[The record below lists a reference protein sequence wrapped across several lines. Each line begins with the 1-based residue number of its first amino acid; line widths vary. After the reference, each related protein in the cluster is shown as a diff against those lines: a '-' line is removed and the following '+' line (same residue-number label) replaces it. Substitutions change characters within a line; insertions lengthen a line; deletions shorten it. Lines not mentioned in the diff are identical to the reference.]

1 MHEGLDRID
10 SCYLGDLCKSLE
22 QSHTEREQQKDPLYN
37 SDIGTKKV
45 FLTEEIFDLLSL
57 TSHIQQGQ
65 DAGFE
70 IAAMAR

>member
-1 MHEGLDRID
+1 MHEGLDRYD
-10 SCYLGDLCKSLE
+10 SCYLDDLCKSLDR
-22 QSHTEREQQKDPLYN
+22 SHREQQKDPLYN

-45 FLTEEIFDLLSL
+45 FLTEIFDLLSL

>member
-1 MHEGLDRID
+1 MKVWTVMILAILAIFAVSRTFT
-10 SCYLGDLCKSLE
+10 
-22 QSHTEREQQKDPLYN
+22 QREQQKDPLYN